1 MSLFGE
7 VVQKPRPKT
16 FWKHMAGNDSQQV
29 SLASVIGLQYI
40 VILDCCVLLFKRYHQ
55 HIITE
60 NKLGAEPWGEGLEY
74 KYFIEFSNYQEIPSS
89 ERL

>member
-1 MSLFGE
+1 M
-7 VVQKPRPKT
+7 
-16 FWKHMAGNDSQQV
+16 
-29 SLASVIGLQYI
+29 
-40 VILDCCVLLFKRYHQ
+40 ILDCCVLLFKRYHQ

-74 KYFIEFSNYQEIPSS
+74 KYFIEFSNYQEIPFS